1 MSRGSSASPRALRLG
16 SGSCRQARPCG
27 EMGHPQHPRAPQPED
42 ATGSPVTGGTEP
54 AVMASDSDKGGALIT
69 RLTASKVPPELRP
82 APRPRAAPASGG
94 QGQGGWGG
102 TKSKTPGP
110 SSSGWWREWAQTAGS
125 TTSRGPHPC
134 HN

>member
-1 MSRGSSASPRALRLG
+1 MSRGWSASPRALRLG

-69 RLTASKVPPELRP
+69 RLTASKVPPEQVQRVP
-82 APRPRAAPASGG
+82 P
-94 QGQGGWGG
+94 
-102 TKSKTPGP
+102 PGP
-110 SSSGWWREWAQTAGS
+110 GQLQPAGDRAKGAGGGGGDQVQNARS
-125 TTSRGPHPC
+125 QQLRVVA
-134 HN
+134 